1 MSMTVQTPV
10 PSQEPLP
17 GLNDIWRALRAPLM
31 VLAAGLAVLGYAFST
46 EAMAAYRVWMDSTAY
61 SHCLFV
67 LPIALYLAWERRA
80 DILAEPVVPMR
91 WAGLAAF
98 PVGIAWFVAERLGI
112 MEGRQ
117 LMAISLVEL
126 LFLSVLG
133 WRMALAMSAPLLY
146 LYFLVPFGAFLTP
159 LLQHWTAIFTE
170 VGLTLLD
177 IPHET
182 DGYLIDVPGG
192 RFFIAEACAG
202 LRFLI
207 ASIAFGVLYACLM
220 YRSPW
225 RRAGFIVASIAVPII
240 ANWFRALGIVVLGYV
255 LGSAEAAAADHIIY
269 GWVFFSAVTL
279 VLIVVG
285 LPFRQDG
292 VVSVA
297 APSGVPA
304 PSARRL
310 LPAALLAVAA
320 AGLGPLVA
328 GSFDRMGRAE
338 AASEHFTWITPMGC
352 QAGVAEPGPMAGSE
366 VVRFT
371 CPQGVL
377 SVSAHV
383 FSSRS
388 TWSAIG
394 QTRSQLTNEGR
405 AEDTTSGRID
415 VGPGWS
421 YLVANGTP
429 SGSYMTATALWTGG
443 NPARGGLGGRILLAR
458 QSILG
463 GGPRS
468 ILLSV
473 GVQVGKPAIRP
484 EEERQIKA
492 LITNF
497 LQVQYTL
504 NHEVSRL
511 SRAGG

>member
-1 MSMTVQTPV
+1 MNTTVETP
-10 PSQEPLP
+10 PP
-17 GLNDIWRALRAPLM
+17 GLQDLLRTLHGPLL

-46 EAMAAYRVWMDSTAY
+46 EVAAAYRVWMDSTAY

-80 DILAEPVVPMR
+80 GILAEPVVPLR
-91 WAGLAAF
+91 WAGLAAL
-98 PVGIAWFVAERLGI
+98 PIGIAWFVAERLGI

-117 LMAISLVEL
+117 LMAISLVEV

-133 WRMALAMSAPLLY
+133 WRMATALAAPLLY
-146 LYFLVPFGAFLTP
+146 LYFLVPFGAFITP
-159 LLQHWTAIFTE
+159 LLQDWTAVFTE
-170 VGLTLLD
+170 FGLNVLD

-225 RRAGFIVASIAVPII
+225 RRAFFILASIIVPII
-240 ANWFRALGIVVLGYV
+240 ANWFRALGIIVLGYV

-279 VLIVVG
+279 LLIAVG

-292 VVSVA
+292 VGRVA
-297 APSGVPA
+297 VPSAVPVPA
-304 PSARRL
+304 AGRL
-310 LPAALLAVAA
+310 LPVALLVVVIS
-320 AGLGPLVA
+320 GIGPLVA
-328 GSFDRMGRAE
+328 CLIDRAGL
-338 AASEHFTWITPMGC
+338 AATVPEHFTWITPVGC
-352 QAGVAEPGPMAGSE
+352 REGVAEPGLVAGSE
-366 VVRFT
+366 QVRFT

-377 SVSAHV
+377 LVSAQV
-383 FSSRS
+383 FSARS

-394 QTRSQLTNEGR
+394 HARSRLTNESR
-405 AEDTTSGRID
+405 AEETTGGRIA

-421 YLVANGTP
+421 YLIANGTP

-443 NPARGGLGGRILLAR
+443 NPAPGGLGGRVLLAR

-463 GGPRS
+463 GGSRS

-473 GVQVGKPAIRP
+473 GVQVDRSAIRLD
-484 EEERQIKA
+484 EERQIKA

-511 SRAGG
+511 SRAGSGSGG